1 MTKTAV
7 IATGG
12 KQYLVRENDVIS
24 IEKLGLY
31 KEGESVTF
39 DEILLLDDGATSK
52 IGAPYITGAT
62 VGAIVVENGREAKV
76 LVQRYR
82 QKSRSFKRNG
92 HRQPYTKVK
101 ITSIA

>member
-12 KQYLVRENDVIS
+12 KQYIVREDDVIS
-24 IEKLGLY
+24 VEKLGLS
-31 KEGESVTF
+31 EVGEKVTF
-39 DEILLLDDGATSK
+39 DEVLLMDDGT
-52 IGAPYITGAT
+52 TAT
-62 VGAIVVENGREAKV
+62 VGKPFIKGMEVTAEVVENGRAPKV

-92 HRQPYTKVK
+92 HRQPFTKVK
-101 ITSIA
+101 ITGIK